1 MSDKARHYF
10 LRSVQSSTVPTSP
23 FIFIY
28 TLLHSPLCDSLCLI
42 EASHLIQLASVLW
55 FRSQIADYYYDER
68 ICLLRC
74 VLLLLTYFQDERH
87 AYRVSSFWIRNSLF
101 YIYKLK
107 IVESRGISQRVFIS
121 RLSTVTALTNWRRTW
136 WSTTSCNLKSF
147 LMQKHHHGKL
157 TAASWWDHLIRCLVA
172 TVIIIPTLKNI
183 TKLMRFFFVLF
194 QDREAGVAVVS
205 PVSERTVSAPGD
217 HLSVF
222 CLLWNEPFRSPGF
235 HQNV

>member
-1 MSDKARHYF
+1 M
-10 LRSVQSSTVPTSP
+10 
-23 FIFIY
+23 
-28 TLLHSPLCDSLCLI
+28 
-42 EASHLIQLASVLW
+42 QLASFLW
-55 FRSQIADYYYDER
+55 FCSQIADYYYDER

-87 AYRVSSFWIRNSLF
+87 AYRVSCGSFWIQNSLS

-107 IVESRGISQRVFIS
+107 IIESRSNSRRAFIS

-157 TAASWWDHLIRCLVA
+157 TAASWWDHLISMFNCYGNYYPNSKELHKMNKCV
-172 TVIIIPTLKNI
+172 L
-183 TKLMRFFFVLF
+183 FVLF
-194 QDREAGVAVVS
+194 QDREAGVTVVS
-205 PVSERTVSAPGD
+205 PVSEGTVSAPGD

-222 CLLWNEPFRSPGF
+222 RLLWNEPFRSPGF